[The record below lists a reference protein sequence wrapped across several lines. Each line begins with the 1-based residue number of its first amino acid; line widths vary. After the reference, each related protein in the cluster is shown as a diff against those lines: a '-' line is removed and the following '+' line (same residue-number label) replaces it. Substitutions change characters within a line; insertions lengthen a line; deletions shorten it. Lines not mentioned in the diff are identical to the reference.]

1 MDKNIFINR
10 ADSGCISSRE
20 GTVYSVGEEVIAL
33 DWRLLSL
40 TVVTKLPH
48 SAQAE
53 GCTAISLDSDNFGF
67 FFLSGDFYSITNSR
81 WTEFKKPEPAFNIF
95 SINNQPVILGFA
107 SIESNCEEE
116 EEGCLAVRRTLY
128 GDNRVVQH
136 NLETDTWDQ
145 IGYLGGHLNNSIQTQ
160 RPSAFILLVSLL
172 ENVLCHQK
180 LASFNFLFVFQS
192 TPGLVTASPW
202 KSQLISAT
210 VSSGHW
216 SQSPARMIVIN

>member
-1 MDKNIFINR
+1 MHKQIPGTVDKNIFINR

-33 DWRLLSL
+33 DWTLLSL

-48 SAQAE
+48 SAKAE

-67 FFLSGDFYSITNSR
+67 FFLSGDFYSITHSR
-81 WTEFKKPEPAFNIF
+81 WRDFKKPEPAFNIF

-107 SIESNCEEE
+107 SIQSNCEEE

-145 IGYLGGHLNNSIQTQ
+145 IGYLGGHLNNSNQTQ
-160 RPSAFILLVSLL
+160 RPSAFIINNFTWEPSLSSEL
-172 ENVLCHQK
+172 E
-180 LASFNFLFVFQS
+180 SSNFLSVSQN
-192 TPGLVTASPW
+192 TPDLVTALPW
-202 KSQLISAT
+202 RSLLTSVT
-210 VSSGHW
+210 ESS
-216 SQSPARMIVIN
+216 

>member
-1 MDKNIFINR
+1 M
-10 ADSGCISSRE
+10 
-20 GTVYSVGEEVIAL
+20 

-67 FFLSGDFYSITNSR
+67 FFLSGDFYSITHSR
-81 WTEFKKPEPAFNIF
+81 WTDFKKPEPAFNIF

-107 SIESNCEEE
+107 SIQSNCEEE

-145 IGYLGGHLNNSIQTQ
+145 IGYLGGHLNNSNQTQ
-160 RPSAFILLVSLL
+160 RPSAFIINNFTWEPSLSSEL
-172 ENVLCHQK
+172 E
-180 LASFNFLFVFQS
+180 SSNFLSVSQN
-192 TPGLVTASPW
+192 TPGLVTALPW
-202 KSQLISAT
+202 RSLLTSVT
-210 VSSGHW
+210 ESS
-216 SQSPARMIVIN
+216 